1 MTTST
6 IDLVLSGLS
15 DPNNYPPQ
23 NALAVS
29 GAFIVTAESSKIRWT
44 NLTGGAVVDTSLY
57 NVFAALPAAQR
68 NSLLDA
74 RVVFDS
80 INQRFVVMAMNLG
93 SGVSNINIAVS
104 KTANPNDGWWVGSA
118 NALLTINGVATYADM
133 PYLSV
138 DGANIYVSE
147 PQYGSGLQGTQN
159 WVFSH
164 SIYDGGALTTV
175 ASEVAPPAQGIYRNI
190 AGGNGLTYYV
200 AVTPQNGQSVLSFQT
215 YNVSNTLFSA
225 FTTLALGNS
234 DQGTGGANY
243 TIEQQGTTLLLD
255 AYDSR
260 LASLAYSGNFLYGL
274 SEVKLPGANTPSIHW
289 FKLDVTNAAAPT
301 VAAQGDITGAA
312 IGQGVGVF
320 NGSLAVDAAGDL
332 LVNFTA
338 SSASM
343 YPSDYYVY
351 LAAGQTVFS
360 APVLYQAS
368 SGYFDSGAAG
378 AQRWGAYSTAVADPA
393 DPNGFWISNEYVANN
408 WWQTSI
414 AQISLFADTSV
425 NISISDVSIA
435 EGNSGTKI
443 ATFTVSRTGTAAF
456 SVNYAT
462 ANGTATAGSDYV
474 AASGA
479 LTFAQGQ
486 TSQTISVTINGDTT
500 IEPDETFFVNLANP
514 TNGGVLTKAQG
525 VGTLTN
531 DDVSAT
537 PVTFEKRVSASIDDV
552 EQFASGSV
560 YTNSSDLEL
569 TDDVQT
575 TGGTGQTVGI
585 RFTGVNI
592 PVGATITNAYIQFQ
606 AKEVWTGATS
616 VTIRAD
622 ASANAAAFTTATNNV
637 SSRTKTSASVGWTIA
652 PWSTIGAAGVD
663 QRTPDLTSVVQ
674 QIVNTS
680 GWAALNSM
688 AFIVTG
694 SGTRTAWAYDGN
706 AAAAP
711 LLHIEYTMAPLVVG
725 DISISDVLITE
736 GDSGTKTATFT
747 VSRTGTAAFAVNYA
761 TTDGTA
767 TAGSDYVAASG
778 ALTFAQGQTSQTISV
793 TINGDT
799 TVEPDETFFVNL
811 TNATNGGVIAVSQG
825 VGTITN
831 DDAAPVVGNISIS
844 DVSIAEGNSGT
855 KVATFTVSR
864 TGTAAFS
871 VNYATDNGTATAGS
885 DYVATQGVLTF
896 TQGQTSQTISVTI
909 NGDTTIEPDETFF
922 VNLAN
927 PTNGGV
933 LTKAQ
938 GVGTLTNDDVSATP
952 VTFEKRVSASIDDV
966 EQFASGSVYTNSS
979 DLELTDDVQTTGG
992 TGQTVGIRFT
1002 GVNIPVGATITNA
1015 YIQFQAKEV
1024 WTGATSVTIRADAS
1038 ANAAAFT
1045 TATNNVSS
1053 RTKTSASVGWS
1064 IAPWS
1069 TIGAAGVDQR
1079 TPDLTSVVQQI
1090 VNTSGWA
1097 ALNSMAF
1104 IVTGSGT
1111 RTAWAYDGNAAA
1123 APLLHIEYTMAP
1135 LVVGDI
1141 SISDVSITEG
1151 DSGTKTATFTV
1162 SRTGTAAFAVNY
1174 ATADGTAT
1182 AGSDYVA
1189 ASDALTFAQGQT
1201 SQTISVTIN
1210 GDTAVEPDE
1219 SFFVNL
1225 SNATNGGVIAVAQGV
1240 GTIRNDDGG
1249 GVNHQPTNIALTT
1262 TQSFKENV
1270 AGAVVGTLATT
1281 DDPGD
1286 THTYT
1291 VDDSRFEV
1299 VGNTLKL
1306 KAGQRLD
1313 YERTPSV
1320 NLSVTSTDQGGLNFT
1335 KQFSVAVGDV
1345 AEVRFAAFGDQG
1357 GNGSGV
1363 QAVAN
1368 LVSAMNVDFIVTTG
1382 DNVYVSAPIDEQI
1395 GRYYSNYIGNYG
1407 GAYGAGS
1414 AINRFFPTI
1423 GNHEYEDPAGGANAI
1438 NYYNYFNL
1446 PDNERYYDF
1455 QMGSI
1460 HFFSLN
1466 NTQYEPDGYTANS
1479 TQARWLQS
1487 GLASSDAAFNLVL
1500 GHYPPYSSGVEHGSQ
1515 TSAQWPFENW
1525 GATAVLS
1532 GHDHDYERVM
1542 RDDNSDG
1549 SVMPYFVTG
1558 LGGAQRYGFSTPVA
1572 GSQVRYNANDG
1583 TMLIQASDATITFEF
1598 WSVANGGT
1606 LIDTYTIDRQGAD
1619 PLLASGDNVMN
1630 GSSSSDYMNGLAG
1643 NDRLEGKGGADTLIG
1658 GTGSDTFVFN
1668 PGFGKD
1674 VIADF
1679 TVSGSEHDTIEFSK
1693 SVFAD
1698 WISLVNGISDSA
1710 QGAVITVDANT
1721 AITLSGV
1728 TASQLI
1734 ANPAD
1739 FKFV

>member
-1 MTTST
+1 MPTST
-6 IDLVLSGLS
+6 IDLVLSGIS

-23 NALAVS
+23 NALAVG
-29 GAFIVTAESSKIRWT
+29 GAYIVTAESSMLRWT
-44 NLTGGAVVDTSLY
+44 NLTGGAVVDMSLY
-57 NVFAALPAAQR
+57 TLFSSLPAEQR

-74 RVVFDS
+74 RVVFDVV
-80 INQRFVVMAMNLG
+80 NQRFVLMAMNLG

-104 KTANPNDGWWVGSA
+104 KTANPNDGWYVGSA

-138 DGANIYVSE
+138 DGTNIYVSE
-147 PQYGSGLQGTQN
+147 PQYGSGFQGTQN

-164 SIYDGGALTTV
+164 SIYTGGALTTV

-200 AVTPQNGQSVLSFQT
+200 AVMPQNGQSLLSLQT
-215 YNVSNTLFSA
+215 YSTSANAFSA
-225 FTTLALGNS
+225 YTTLALGNS
-234 DQGTGGANY
+234 DQGTGGTNY
-243 TIEQQGTTLLLD
+243 TIGQLGTTLLLD

-260 LASLAYSGNFLYGL
+260 IASLAYSGSFLYGL

-301 VAAQGDITGAA
+301 VAAQGDITGAG

-368 SGYFDSGAAG
+368 TGYFDSGVAG

-393 DPNGFWISNEYVANN
+393 DPNGFWISNEYVANG
-408 WWQTSI
+408 WWQTAI
-414 AQISLFADTSV
+414 AQISLFADTTV
-425 NISISDVSIA
+425 NITINDVLIT
-435 EGNSGTKI
+435 EGNSGAST

-456 SVNYAT
+456 AVDFAT
-462 ANGTATAGSDYV
+462 ANGTATAGSDYL
-474 AASGA
+474 ATLGT
-479 LTFAQGQ
+479 LTFAEGQ
-486 TSQTISVTINGDTT
+486 ASQTISVTINGDTT
-500 IEPDETFFVNLANP
+500 VEPDETVFVTLSNP
-514 TNGGVLTKAQG
+514 TNGGVLGDAQG
-525 VGTLTN
+525 QGTISN

-537 PVTFEKRVSASIDDV
+537 PVTFEKRVAASIDDV

-560 YTNSSDLEL
+560 YTSSSDLEL
-569 TDDVQT
+569 TDDVET

-606 AKEVWTGATS
+606 AKESRTGATS
-616 VTIRAD
+616 VTIRGD
-622 ASANAAAFTTATNNV
+622 ASANAAAFAASTNNV

-652 PWSTIGAAGVD
+652 PWGAIGAAGVD
-663 QRTPDLTSVVQ
+663 QRTPDLTAIIQ
-674 QIVNTS
+674 QIVSTS

-688 AFIVTG
+688 AFVVTG

-711 LLHIEYTMAPLVVG
+711 LLHIEYTMTPPAVG
-725 DISISDVLITE
+725 DISINDVSITE
-736 GDSGTKTATFT
+736 GDAGTKTATFT

-761 TTDGTA
+761 TADGTA
-767 TAGSDYVAASG
+767 TAGGDYVAALG
-778 ALTFAQGQTSQTISV
+778 ALTFAQGQTSQTISFTINGDTTVEPDETFFVTLTNPTNGGVIVKQQGQGTITNDDAAPVVGNISISDVSITEGNSGTKIATFTVSRTGTAAFTVNYATSNGTATAGGDYIATSGALTFAEGQASQTISV

-799 TVEPDETFFVNL
+799 TVEPDETFFVTL
-811 TNATNGGVIAVSQG
+811 S
-825 VGTITN
+825 
-831 DDAAPVVGNISIS
+831 
-844 DVSIAEGNSGT
+844 
-855 KVATFTVSR
+855 
-864 TGTAAFS
+864 
-871 VNYATDNGTATAGS
+871 
-885 DYVATQGVLTF
+885 
-896 TQGQTSQTISVTI
+896 
-909 NGDTTIEPDETFF
+909 
-922 VNLAN
+922 N
-927 PTNGGV
+927 PTNGGA
-933 LTKAQ
+933 LAKAQ
-938 GVGTLTNDDVSATP
+938 GVGTISNDDASATP
-952 VTFEKRVSASIDDV
+952 VTFEKRVAASIDDV
-966 EQFASGSVYTNSS
+966 EQFASGFVYAGSS
-979 DLELTDDVQTTGG
+979 DLELTDDVETTGG

-1015 YIQFQAKEV
+1015 YIQFQAKESR
-1024 WTGATSVTIRADAS
+1024 TGATSVTIRGDAS
-1038 ANAAAFT
+1038 ANAAAF
-1045 TATNNVSS
+1045 AASTNNVSS
-1053 RTKTSASVGWS
+1053 RTKTSASVGWT
-1064 IAPWS
+1064 IASWGA
-1069 TIGAAGVDQR
+1069 IGAAGVDQR
-1079 TPDLTSVVQQI
+1079 TPDLTAIIQQI
-1090 VNTSGWA
+1090 VSTSGWA
-1097 ALNSMAF
+1097 AFNSMAF
-1104 IVTGSGT
+1104 VVTGSGT

-1123 APLLHIEYTMAP
+1123 APLLHIEYTMGPPA
-1135 LVVGDI
+1135 VGDI
-1141 SISDVSITEG
+1141 SISNVSITEG
-1151 DSGTKTATFTV
+1151 DSGTKAATFTV
-1162 SRTGTAAFAVNY
+1162 SRTGTAGFAVNY

-1182 AGSDYVA
+1182 AGGDYVA
-1189 ASDALTFAQGQT
+1189 ASGALTFAQGQI
-1201 SQTISVTIN
+1201 SQTITVTIN
-1210 GDTAVEPDE
+1210 GDTTVESDE
-1219 SFFVNL
+1219 TFFVNL
-1225 SNATNGGVIAVAQGV
+1225 SNASNGGVIAVAQGV
-1240 GTIRNDDGG
+1240 GTITNDDGS
-1249 GVNHQPTNIALTT
+1249 GVNHAPTNIALST
-1262 TQSFKENV
+1262 TQPFKENV
-1270 AGAVVGTLATT
+1270 AGAAVGTLSTT

-1286 THTYT
+1286 TQSYT
-1291 VDDSRFEV
+1291 VSDSRFEV

-1313 YERTPSV
+1313 YERTPTV
-1320 NLSVTSTDQGGLNFT
+1320 NLSVTSTDQGGLSVSKPFT
-1335 KQFSVAVGDV
+1335 IAVGDV
-1345 AEVRFAAFGDQG
+1345 AEVRFAAFGDYG

-1368 LVSAMNVDFIVTTG
+1368 LVSNMNVDFVVTTG
-1382 DNVYVSAPIDEQI
+1382 DNVYVNAPIDEQI
-1395 GRYYSNYIGNYG
+1395 GRYYSNYIGNYV

-1414 AINRFFPTI
+1414 AINRFFPTV
-1423 GNHEYEDPAGGANAI
+1423 GNHEYEDPAGGVNAI

-1479 TQARWLQS
+1479 TQAGWLQS
-1487 GLASSDAAFNLVL
+1487 GLAASDSAFNLVL

-1515 TSAQWPFENW
+1515 TSAKWPFEAW

-1532 GHDHDYERVM
+1532 GHDHDYERIM

-1549 SVMPYFVTG
+1549 SSLPYFVTG
-1558 LGGAQRYGFSTPVA
+1558 LGGAQRYAFNTPVA

-1619 PLLASGDNVMN
+1619 PLLASDDDVMN
-1630 GSSSSDYMNGLAG
+1630 GSSDSDYMNGLTG
-1643 NDRLEGKGGADTLIG
+1643 NDRLEGKGGADMLIG

-1668 PGFGKD
+1668 SGFGKD

-1679 TVSGSEHDTIEFSK
+1679 TVSGAEHDTIEVSTT
-1693 SVFAD
+1693 VFVD
-1698 WISLVNGISDSA
+1698 WITLIGGISDSA
-1710 QGAVITVDANT
+1710 QGAVITADPNNT
-1721 AITLSGV
+1721 ITLTGV